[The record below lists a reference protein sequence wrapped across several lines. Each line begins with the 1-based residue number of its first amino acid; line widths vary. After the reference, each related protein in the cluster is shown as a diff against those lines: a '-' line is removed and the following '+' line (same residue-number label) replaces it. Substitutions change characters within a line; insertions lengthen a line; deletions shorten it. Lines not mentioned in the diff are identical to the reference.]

1 MHQDIHP
8 PPRYKLAA
16 QLDPH
21 NEGVLIVQL
30 GGGGES
36 GMGVDEIEKRLEK
49 DWRGLYHHVKGS
61 SRRYDSR

>member
-8 PPRYKLAA
+8 SRRYKLAA

-30 GGGGES
+30 GGVERGES
-36 GMGVDEIEKRLEK
+36 GMGVDEIERRLEK
-49 DWRGLYHHVKGS
+49 DGEGCIIM
-61 SRRYDSR
+61 